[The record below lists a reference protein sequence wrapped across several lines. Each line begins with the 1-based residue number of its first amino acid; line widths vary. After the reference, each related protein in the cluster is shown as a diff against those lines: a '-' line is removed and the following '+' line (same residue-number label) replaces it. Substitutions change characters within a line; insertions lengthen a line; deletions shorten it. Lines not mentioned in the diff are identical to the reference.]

1 MTSIQTL
8 QLLELHARL
17 LFALGELNARIA
29 CTICGASITGPDQT
43 DHAEGCP
50 LSTRGKLEPPVTAEK
65 PKKRKPY
72 ALVTGDKYR
81 RPDGSFDRSAW
92 AKAEWKPE
100 NRKSSTA
107 GKKKQPKTLGLPA
120 ALGGLSQ

>member
-1 MTSIQTL
+1 MTNIQTL

-17 LFALGELNARIA
+17 LSAMGELNARIA
-29 CTICGASITGPDQT
+29 CTICGASITGPDQI

-50 LSTRGKLEPPVTAEK
+50 LSTHAKLEPPVTTEK
-65 PKKRKPY
+65 LKKRKPY

-92 AKAEWKPE
+92 AKAEWK
-100 NRKSSTA
+100 TA